1 MDAKS
6 GGAARDASRPSM
18 FKNRRREKRQPGK
31 TAKSGAL
38 FQEARRVRRLAW
50 PARLV
55 RLAWFRGRLNSQTSG
70 FRALASRLRDS
81 LRLSKQPLQPC
92 GFHLDEQRFAP
103 ADADLAV
110 RGAFDFFDVAGF
122 GHHDFSFGGF
132 GGF

>member
-31 TAKSGAL
+31 TPKSGAL
-38 FQEARRVRRLAW
+38 FQEARRVRRLSW
-50 PARLV
+50 PARLA
-55 RLAWFRGRLNSQTSG
+55 RLRGRLNSQTSG
-70 FRALASRLRDS
+70 LRAFASRHRPPDS
-81 LRLSKQPLQPC
+81 LRLSKQALQPC
-92 GFHLDEQRFAP
+92 GLHLDEQRFAP
-103 ADADLAV
+103 ADADLAG